1 MRLFISSVG
10 VWWVELSISVKL
22 LQRTE
27 NWKMDIGHWIEVWM
41 GNFSEETVFK
51 DLELRRKMIFLE
63 NTKSGLF
70 GKFLLGKISCGQDYE
85 ECCIRHM
92 SKKFRF
98 DCMYRSRQRHD
109 FGSFKTFKWMVLNWD
124 SQFCPQGIFGNVT
137 SGGGRCYWRLV
148 DGGGQECYETSY
160 NRAAPP

>member
-1 MRLFISSVG
+1 
-10 VWWVELSISVKL
+10 
-22 LQRTE
+22 
-27 NWKMDIGHWIEVWM
+27 M

-51 DLELRRKMIFLE
+51 DLELRMKMIFLE

-70 GKFLLGKISCGQDYE
+70 GKFLLGKIRCGQDYE

-109 FGSFKTFKWMVLNWD
+109 FGSLKLLNGWF
-124 SQFCPQGIFGNVT
+124 STGILNF
-137 SGGGRCYWRLV
+137 
-148 DGGGQECYETSY
+148 
-160 NRAAPP
+160 APRGYLAMSHLGVGDATGI